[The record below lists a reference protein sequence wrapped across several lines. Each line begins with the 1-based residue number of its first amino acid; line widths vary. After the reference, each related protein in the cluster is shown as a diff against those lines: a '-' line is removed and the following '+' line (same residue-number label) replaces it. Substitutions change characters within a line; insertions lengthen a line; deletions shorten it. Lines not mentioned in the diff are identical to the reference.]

1 MNLRIGLGLA
11 CLALVTACGSATG
24 GDGGPSSPRDGQA
37 AGTSSA
43 SSTPGPTS
51 TGTSPSDGVLPMTIR
66 RTGGIAGFNDAVVID
81 TGGTTT
87 VTSRRGEAGRCT
99 LTPDTL
105 TRLLDAV
112 SSLPKVTSS
121 TSGPRIADEM
131 FTTIETPSTAG
142 PVPLSDA
149 AGPDL
154 AVIREILAD
163 VVGADPAYLF
173 CPKA

>member
-1 MNLRIGLGLA
+1 MNLRIGLVLA

-24 GDGGPSSPRDGQA
+24 GDGGPSSPSDGRA
-37 AGTSSA
+37 AGTSGA

-51 TGTSPSDGVLPMTIR
+51 TGTSDGALPVTIR

-81 TGGTTT
+81 AGGTTT
-87 VTSRRGEAGRCT
+87 VTSKRGEAGRCT
-99 LTPDTL
+99 LTADTL
-105 TRLLDAV
+105 TRLLGAV

-131 FTTIETPSTAG
+131 FTTVETPSTAG
-142 PVPLSDA
+142 PVRLSDA

-163 VVGADPAYLF
+163 VVGADPAYLL